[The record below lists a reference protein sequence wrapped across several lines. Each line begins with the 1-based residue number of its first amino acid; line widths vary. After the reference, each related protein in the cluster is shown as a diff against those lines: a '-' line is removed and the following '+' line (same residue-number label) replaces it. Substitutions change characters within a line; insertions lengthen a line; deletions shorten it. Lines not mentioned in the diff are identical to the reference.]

1 MKSFVWMVAV
11 IAAVSAHH
19 DFPVMPWT
27 GSQLTNALESGHVC
41 ETIGS
46 DAPVNDSR
54 RVTSDQ
60 WHDDAWW
67 SWVELYRGRF
77 TCSDKSIRKD
87 GDCLFTL
94 REKSHAVCFLFFSK
108 IRLRYSLRVAVRNP
122 RHGDEPLAL
131 VEAGNVTASVKSAE
145 ASLRVKKDSD
155 GRFHIVAL
163 DLGHVKIKKLVFRN
177 STIRWN
183 GKKTHTRDP
192 LFRDPVRH
200 ALSDLAHSIISGPL
214 LDRLKKAFDEAKK
227 EP

>member
-11 IAAVSAHH
+11 IVAVSAHR
-19 DFPVMPWT
+19 DFLVMPWT

-41 ETIGS
+41 KTIGS
-46 DAPVNDSR
+46 DAPRQRQPSSDVGPVARR
-54 RVTSDQ
+54 RV
-60 WHDDAWW
+60 
-67 SWVELYRGRF
+67 VELDRVRSGTRGMV
-77 TCSDKSIRKD
+77 TNPWLS
-87 GDCLFTL
+87 
-94 REKSHAVCFLFFSK
+94 SK
-108 IRLRYSLRVAVRNP
+108 
-122 RHGDEPLAL
+122 G
-131 VEAGNVTASVKSAE
+131 GNVTASVKSAE
-145 ASLRVKKDSD
+145 ASLRVRKDSD
-155 GRFHIVAL
+155 GHFHIVAL

-183 GKKTHTRDP
+183 GKNTHTRDP